1 VHYGHD
7 NRGRL
12 ISERQT
18 VHHPETGE
26 LLWQHETKQNY
37 GEKGLA
43 TLTTPDRLPPVAWLT
58 YGSGHLAGM
67 KLGDEP
73 LVDFTRDRLHRE
85 TQRDFGAYEQNT
97 RYSATGQL
105 LSHTLSDPVLNREYG
120 YNDTMLLVGIRQA
133 NAGTHYEYD
142 TAGRLQQAE

>member
-1 VHYGHD
+1 
-7 NRGRL
+7 
-12 ISERQT
+12 
-18 VHHPETGE
+18 
-26 LLWQHETKQNY
+26 
-37 GEKGLA
+37 
-43 TLTTPDRLPPVAWLT
+43 VAWLT

-120 YNDTMLLVGIRQA
+120 YNDTMLLVGIRQQMPVRITNMTPPGA
-133 NAGTHYEYD
+133 CSRPE
-142 TAGRLQQAE
+142 